1 MGLRNGDL
9 ENLIDQVCEIDSYQS
24 KMGSDKDI
32 VVLSFSVKNEGAAK
46 DLVNFVEAGYQF
58 VLDAAHTTGEMRD
71 GIYKVFIEMERNKEI
86 ADNITEICDG
96 VKNLSSH
103 ENMRFRYYKSFKSND
118 VTVENINGIVPIDP
132 QTYELTIQE
141 NAMNN
146 YTNFFNKG
154 YVDSITMIEDSILV
168 NKKYA
173 DSLKLEV
180 VDFGKSNDIQEKITE
195 KFNVND
201 FGEILFLTK
210 YLGEYTISKYG
221 DTLAFENNGYTLLA
235 KRK

>member
-9 ENLIDQVCEIDSYQS
+9 ESLVDQVCEIDSYQS

-96 VKNLSSH
+96 VKNLSNH

-141 NAMNN
+141 NAMNPWEHEP
-146 YTNFFNKG
+146 FC
-154 YVDSITMIEDSILV
+154 M
-168 NKKYA
+168 
-173 DSLKLEV
+173 
-180 VDFGKSNDIQEKITE
+180 
-195 KFNVND
+195 
-201 FGEILFLTK
+201 EIWIK
-210 YLGEYTISKYG
+210 AISKKAKCHKWFLG
-221 DTLAFENNGYTLLA
+221 KNQKCALAVFLNM
-235 KRK
+235 